1 MNTTPQP
8 AIERITPFAGNPL
21 VVGIEPGQPDIV
33 VVTAARLAETLKAKV
48 YFAYADPQRITER
61 EFPDGTVQ
69 HGGLDPDFSGD
80 EIWQA
85 RRDQLVAAVHK
96 TLGEAPIEW
105 EFRYLAGR
113 ADRALT
119 HLARAVDASM
129 IVIGTRRPGSS
140 GRVKRLLQGTLG
152 RHLAHH
158 QHRPVLLIPT
168 SVVDWKI
175 PLE

>member
-1 MNTTPQP
+1 M
-8 AIERITPFAGNPL
+8 
-21 VVGIEPGQPDIV
+21 
-33 VVTAARLAETLKAKV
+33 
-48 YFAYADPQRITER
+48 
-61 EFPDGTVQ
+61 Q
-69 HGGLDPDFSGD
+69 HGGLIPTSPATD
-80 EIWQA
+80 WRA
-85 RRDQLVAAVHK
+85 RRDVGRCTRRLA
-96 TLGEAPIEW
+96 APISGSSATW
-105 EFRYLAGR
+105 PD

-158 QHRPVLLIPT
+158 QHRPVLMIPT

>member
-61 EFPDGTVQ
+61 EFPTALCSTAALIPTSPATRSGRPGGTSWS
-69 HGGLDPDFSGD
+69 LPCT
-80 EIWQA
+80 
-85 RRDQLVAAVHK
+85 RRWAGTHQ
-96 TLGEAPIEW
+96 W

-140 GRVKRLLQGTLG
+140 GRVKRLLQGT
-152 RHLAHH
+152 
-158 QHRPVLLIPT
+158 
-168 SVVDWKI
+168 
-175 PLE
+175 

>member
-1 MNTTPQP
+1 MGLGAVLT
-8 AIERITPFAGNPL
+8 G
-21 VVGIEPGQPDIV
+21 
-33 VVTAARLAETLKAKV
+33 
-48 YFAYADPQRITER
+48 
-61 EFPDGTVQ
+61 PDGTVQ

-119 HLARAVDASM
+119 HLARAVDAA
-129 IVIGTRRPGSS
+129 
-140 GRVKRLLQGTLG
+140 KRAELG
-152 RHLAHH
+152 RC
-158 QHRPVLLIPT
+158 R
-168 SVVDWKI
+168 VVR
-175 PLE
+175 